1 MRLSTHAL
9 FLTAALAASSCATY
23 QAKWDEK
30 ITTPTTP
37 NDAATTALTEGDAAW
52 EARSDKA
59 KLMEA
64 FAKWEAAFEKAPTA
78 ELAAKISRAHYLYGD
93 GYLALENNNEGRDA
107 EYQKGLDW
115 ATRSLSM
122 AAPEFAKAMTEGKK
136 HAEAI
141 TLAPK
146 EAVPG
151 MYWYA
156 TNLGKWAAGKGFAT
170 RLRYKDDI
178 KATMDLVKKYDEMY
192 FYAAPWRYFGSF
204 EAVTA
209 GLAGGSLEKSEVNYK
224 KAVELAPN
232 YLGTKVLWAEYL
244 CTKKQDKETF
254 KKLLDEVIAAD
265 AKVDPAI
272 APENTIEQLKA
283 KKLLGEIDEKF

>member
-1 MRLSTHAL
+1 MRHAILSLAVV
-9 FLTAALAASSCATY
+9 LTGAGCATY

-30 ITTPTTP
+30 ITTPATP
-37 NDAATTALTEGDAAW
+37 SDAATTALTEGDAAW
-52 EARSDKA
+52 EARADKS
-59 KLMEA
+59 KLLEA
-64 FAKWEAAFEKAPTA
+64 ITKWEAAFEKAPTA
-78 ELAAKISRAHYLYGD
+78 ELAAKLSRAHYLYGD
-93 GYLALENNNEGRDA
+93 GYLALEGNTEGRDA

-115 ATRSLSM
+115 ATRSLQMS
-122 AAPEFAKAMTEGKK
+122 APDFAKAMSEGKK

-178 KATMDLVKKYDEMY
+178 KATMELVKKYDEMY
-192 FYAAPWRYFGSF
+192 FFAAPWRYFGSF
-204 EAVTA
+204 EAITA
-209 GLAGGSLEKSEVNYK
+209 GLAGGSLEKSETNYK

-244 CTKKQDKETF
+244 CTKKQDKDTF
-254 KKLLDEVIAAD
+254 KKLLEEVIAAD
-265 AKVDPAI
+265 AKAEPAI
-272 APENTIEQLKA
+272 AAENGIEQQKA
-283 KKLLGEIDEKF
+283 KKLLAEIDDKF